1 MARPKIQEDDLLDRL
16 TAVFQAH
23 GYEGASLSRLS
34 RATGLERASLY
45 HRFPGGK
52 EEMAQVILDRAA
64 GWLVQHVLAPL
75 GEPGRPEE
83 RVARMAERLGEFYHQ
98 GRRSCL
104 LDTLSLGGEDSPF
117 QNRVREAMATW
128 VEAMASIS
136 SEAGFPREEALRRAE
151 DALVQIQG
159 GLVVA
164 RGTGNREAFLRVL
177 RELPRSLASRED

>member
-1 MARPKIQEDDLLDRL
+1 MARPKIHEDDLLDRL
-16 TAVFQAH
+16 TEVFQAH

-34 RATGLERASLY
+34 KATGLERASLY

-52 EEMAQVILDRAA
+52 EEMARVVLDRAA
-64 GWLVQHVLAPL
+64 GWLVRHVLAPL
-75 GEPGRPEE
+75 REPGRPEE
-83 RVARMAERLGEFYHQ
+83 RVARMAGLLGEYYLQ

-117 QNRVREAMATW
+117 QSRVREAMATW

-136 SEAGFPREEALRRAE
+136 SEAGLPREEARRRAE

-164 RGTGNREAFLRVL
+164 RGTGSREAFLRVL
-177 RELPRSLASRED
+177 DDLPRLLAGTDG